1 MIVQTFEE
9 LQQALRDRNGTVGLV
24 PTMGYLHE
32 GHLSLIK
39 LSAAN
44 DDHTVVTIFVNPTQF
59 GKNEDLD
66 KYPRDL
72 KGDLEK
78 IASVADCLVWIPTVA
93 DMYTD
98 DHQTWVE
105 VTELTKTLE
114 GAQRPGHFKGVTTVV
129 AKLFNAI
136 RPNNA
141 YFGQKD
147 LQQVTVIKKMVE
159 DMSYPIEIVIGPTIR
174 AADGLALSSRNSY
187 LNAEQRAAAPV
198 LFRGLSRALREFE
211 NGERDADKLVS
222 IVKEMI
228 SAEPLARIQYVT
240 CSDLKTLRGV
250 SRIDGPAAISLAVY
264 FDKIRLI
271 DNVIL
276 G

>member
-9 LQQALRDRNGTVGLV
+9 LQQALRDRTGSVGLV
-24 PTMGYLHE
+24 PTMGFLHE

-44 DDHTVVTIFVNPTQF
+44 NDHTVVTIFVNPTQF

-66 KYPRDL
+66 KYPRDIA
-72 KGDLEK
+72 GDLEK
-78 IASVADCLVWIPTVA
+78 IASIADCLVWIPTVA

-105 VTELTKTLE
+105 VSELTKTLE
-114 GAQRPGHFKGVTTVV
+114 GAQRPEHFKGVTTVV

-136 RPNNA
+136 RPNRA

-147 LQQVTVIKKMVE
+147 LQQVTVIKRMVE
-159 DMSYPIEIVIGPTIR
+159 DLSYPIEIVIGPTVR
-174 AADGLALSSRNSY
+174 AEDGLALSSRNSY
-187 LNAEQRAAAPV
+187 LNAEQRAAAPI
-198 LFRGLSRALREFE
+198 LFKGLSEARIAYE
-211 NGERDADKLVS
+211 NGERDADKLVAVVVGP
-222 IVKEMI
+222 IA
-228 SAEPLARIQYVT
+228 AEPLARIQYVT
-240 CSDLKTLRGV
+240 CSDLKTLSEV
-250 SRIDGPAAISLAVY
+250 SRINGPAAISLAVY
-264 FDKIRLI
+264 FDKVRLI